1 MESYSLKLPSGKI
14 LEIPLRR
21 SDRARRILLRM
32 TENGPELVLP
42 RLANREQA
50 LIFAESQGAWLERM
64 LRTVRPEKTQRPDHL
79 DLAFTWESLDIEY
92 LSQDVVWTGVRY
104 RGPTRLSVSG
114 NIQTDEICI
123 LALRNWLKRKAVVE
137 LRPFAAD
144 VCSELGF
151 ELAGFKIGLQ
161 RRVWGTCSSRRVISL
176 NSALLF
182 FPKEIARYVIIH
194 EGCHLTEMNH
204 SIRFWNLVKRYYP
217 YPEHARRVLNAPRSV
232 PAWVHAKFR

>member
-1 MESYSLKLPSGKI
+1 
-14 LEIPLRR
+14 
-21 SDRARRILLRM
+21 M

-42 RLANREQA
+42 RLVNREQA

-79 DLAFTWESLDIEY
+79 DLAFTGESLDIEY

-151 ELAGFKIGLQ
+151 ELAGENVSGL
-161 RRVWGTCSSRRVISL
+161 
-176 NSALLF
+176 AL
-182 FPKEIARYVIIH
+182 PVQ
-194 EGCHLTEMNH
+194 HLPAMPL
-204 SIRFWNLVKRYYP
+204 RFC
-217 YPEHARRVLNAPRSV
+217 
-232 PAWVHAKFR
+232 